1 MAATKKFL
9 ELQRLVLGRIPI
21 RMRLTLWYLGSLGI
35 LLVIFSGYIYIQLVL
50 ELQAQVE
57 TALQIAANQAQSNV
71 VEKDGRLVF
80 ENTDVIDRIDDEFS
94 LYLLSENGT
103 VWDQLGRQDAPA
115 SHRPHRG
122 FTVLEEEANNE
133 HWRVYFSRVSDES
146 GQIKGWLQVGQS
158 LAVVDAPIEALAH
171 QIYLA
176 IPIVSLIAAAGGY
189 LLALISLR
197 PIDRITR
204 TAQEID
210 ADDLSQR
217 IDYRGPLDEI
227 GRLAQTFDQMLER
240 LQAGFARE
248 QRFTSDAAHELRTPL
263 TALKG
268 RIGVTLSQPR
278 DAKNYQ
284 ATLVEMEHQVDRL
297 IRLSSDL
304 LFMARF
310 DQSHQHEPTTRID
323 IGELLASVVDQVR
336 HVAAEK
342 KLTLDTDLPPH
353 LIIVGK
359 MDLLIRLFIN
369 LIDNAI
375 KYTPTGES
383 IHVSAERDSGFV
395 RILVRDTG
403 IGIAAEHLPHLFER
417 FYRVEV
423 GRARRVEL
431 NDERYIQD
439 HGGAGLGLAIAYEIA
454 QVHGGQLMVESV
466 IGKGT
471 TFICRLPFGET

>member
-1 MAATKKFL
+1 
-9 ELQRLVLGRIPI
+9 
-21 RMRLTLWYLGSLGI
+21 
-35 LLVIFSGYIYIQLVL
+35 
-50 ELQAQVE
+50 
-57 TALQIAANQAQSNV
+57 
-71 VEKDGRLVF
+71 
-80 ENTDVIDRIDDEFS
+80 
-94 LYLLSENGT
+94 
-103 VWDQLGRQDAPA
+103 
-115 SHRPHRG
+115 
-122 FTVLEEEANNE
+122 
-133 HWRVYFSRVSDES
+133 
-146 GQIKGWLQVGQS
+146 
-158 LAVVDAPIEALAH
+158 
-171 QIYLA
+171 
-176 IPIVSLIAAAGGY
+176 
-189 LLALISLR
+189 LALISLR

-227 GRLAQTFDQMLER
+227 GRLAKTFDQMLER

-268 RIGVTLSQPR
+268 RIGVTLSQSR

-310 DQSHQHEPTTRID
+310 DQSHQAEPIARIN

-342 KLTLDTDLPPH
+342 SLTLDTDLPPH

-383 IHVSAERDSGFV
+383 IHVSADRDRDFV
-395 RILVRDTG
+395 RIMVRDTG
-403 IGIAAEHLPHLFER
+403 DGIAAEHLPHLFER
-417 FYRVEV
+417 FYRVEI
-423 GRARRVEL
+423 GRVRRVEL
-431 NDERYIQD
+431 TDERYIQD
-439 HGGAGLGLAIAYEIA
+439 HGGAGLGLAIAHEIA

-466 IGKGT
+466 VGKGT
-471 TFICRLPFGET
+471 TFICRLPLGET